1 MGQGPTFLGGMVVY
15 LIPLVLQ
22 TICGLAT
29 LLVLVV
35 GVRKI
40 RRELRDGFDR
50 VTDGPS

>member
-22 TICGLAT
+22 AVFGLAT
-29 LLVLVV
+29 LIVLVV

-50 VTDGPS
+50 VIDGPA